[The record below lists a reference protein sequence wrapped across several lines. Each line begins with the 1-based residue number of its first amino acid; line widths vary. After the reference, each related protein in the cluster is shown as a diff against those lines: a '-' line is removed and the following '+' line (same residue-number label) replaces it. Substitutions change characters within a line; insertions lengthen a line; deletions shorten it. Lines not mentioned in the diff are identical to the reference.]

1 MTLDPVHRPYSR
13 IMPGP
18 DPIRRIV
25 DVIVPRAVDSIDLN
39 EVLEEVDLDQL
50 LSRVDLDAVLDRID
64 LDALLDRIDVSALI
78 RRIDMDDLV
87 SRVDVNG
94 LVGRVDLDGLMG
106 RVDVNGLVGKVD
118 MDAVLDRVD
127 VEKLMT
133 RIDIEE
139 LIKRAQVDALVRATA
154 GGMGNRLLDLVRRQL
169 VGLDIVLSRV
179 VDRVFHRKVAEPV
192 SDDGTFTGQIA
203 GGATRLAAFFMDF
216 AIESAI
222 YTISVAAVLFLIG
235 LFTGH
240 QVKLSTASG
249 FWQIV
254 IFAALA
260 FMYQWLGMVIA
271 GRTIGRAIAGL
282 RVSSPDRTP
291 MSVAAATRRVLVYPF
306 SFVLGLGLITIV
318 TGRRHRALHDVAA
331 PSLVFYDW
339 GDRPAQMPAP
349 ITQFLVRQGVRVRA
363 HDLVDAPAASNG
375 RLPAGPVPAQ
385 RKHQLRHP
393 TEQGDENPTEQG
405 RSEIVDGQVGGQ
417 GRGDSQYRGVD
428 DDEEQAQGQDDEG
441 KAQEPK
447 DRSNDHVDHRPDD
460 PQPHVPGDPTMDID
474 TGNDGRHQGEDER
487 EDHESKKEPGQHHAK
502 GRQG

>member
-1 MTLDPVHRPYSR
+1 MILDPVHRPYGR

-50 LSRVDLDAVLDRID
+50 LSRVDLDAVLERID

-94 LVGRVDLDGLMG
+94 LVGRIDLDGLMG

-139 LIKRAQVDALVRATA
+139 LIKRAQVEALVRATA

-169 VGLDIVLSRV
+169 VGLDIVLSRM

-192 SDDGTFTGQIA
+192 SEDGTFTGQIA

-222 YTISVAAVLFLIG
+222 YTTSVAAVLFLIS

-240 QVKLSTASG
+240 HVKLSTASG
-249 FWQIV
+249 LWQIL

-260 FMYQWLGMVIA
+260 GVYQWLGMVIA

-282 RVSSPDRTP
+282 RVSSPDRSP
-291 MSVAAATRRVLVYPF
+291 LSVAAATKRVLVYPF
-306 SFVLGLGLITIV
+306 SFVLGLGLIPIV

-339 GDRPAQMPAP
+339 GDRPTQMPAP

-363 HDLVDAPAASNG
+363 HDVVDTPAAGNG
-375 RLPAGPVPAQ
+375 RLAAGPVPAHG
-385 RKHQLRHP
+385 HQQLGHP
-393 TEQGDENPTEQG
+393 AEQGDEDPAEEG
-405 RSEIVDGQVGGQ
+405 RPEVVDGQVGRQ
-417 GRGDSQYRGVD
+417 GGGDSQDRGVD
-428 DDEEQAQGQDDEG
+428 DDEKQAQGQDDQG
-441 KAQEPK
+441 KAQQPE

-460 PQPHVPGDPTMDID
+460 PQPHVPGDPAMDIN
-474 TGNDGRHQGEDER
+474 TGNDGGHQGEDDR
-487 EDHESKKEPGQHHAK
+487 QDHEPNNETGQHRLK